1 MNTPS
6 SRADF
11 SIAPKSPVI
20 LQILGCV
27 ALAFAIAASASVIT
41 NYVFDLIGFR

>member
-6 SRADF
+6 YADT
-11 SIAPKSPVI
+11 SSAPKGGVI
-20 LQILGCV
+20 PLILGCV
-27 ALAFAIAASASVIT
+27 ALAVAIAGSASIIT